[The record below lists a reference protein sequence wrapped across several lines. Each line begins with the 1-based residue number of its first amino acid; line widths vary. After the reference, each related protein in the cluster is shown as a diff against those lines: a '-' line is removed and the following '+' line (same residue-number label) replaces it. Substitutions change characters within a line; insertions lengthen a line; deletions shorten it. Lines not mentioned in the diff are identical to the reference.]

1 MLTQLRDKRWA
12 YNWEHPKGG
21 VMGVFIH
28 GKPNKAKQK
37 ALRKHFKDFK
47 PSSSYKNLQ
56 ATYKKFPGLTTI
68 NSPKSAPVPYMA
80 ARFTLKNKKT
90 GEMRDVVKVT
100 KELSASWK

>member
-1 MLTQLRDKRWA
+1 MLTQLGDKRWA

-37 ALRKHFKDFK
+37 ALRKLFKDFK

-80 ARFTLKNKKT
+80 AKFTLKNKKT
-90 GEMRDVVKVT
+90 GEIRDVVKVT